1 MIPQVAVKSLPVY
14 TSELIEDKEKKIKV
28 SVSIEVCMYP

>member
-1 MIPQVAVKSLPVY
+1 MIPQVAVKSFLVY
-14 TSELIEDKEKKIKV
+14 GSDASEVMKKKTKV